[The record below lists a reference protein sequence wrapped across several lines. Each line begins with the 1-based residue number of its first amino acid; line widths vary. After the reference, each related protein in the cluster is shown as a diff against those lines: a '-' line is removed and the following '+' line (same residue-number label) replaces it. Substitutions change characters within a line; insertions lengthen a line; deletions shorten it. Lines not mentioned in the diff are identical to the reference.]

1 MTGGLVKLLGLLL
14 LVPGAAL
21 AAPRDL
27 VWNVE
32 KTLTAGAELVIPYD
46 AKWPAQQADIVAFG
60 ATGNVPAGVNCKLE
74 IMLQQDLLLSLPCT
88 TLYKLPKPV
97 RLVPAMRVQLRLYN
111 ATFPSPGVTVQL
123 RNRLILDVPQ
133 A

>member
-1 MTGGLVKLLGLLL
+1 MRAGRTSVFCLLMLLPA
-14 LVPGAAL
+14 VAA

-32 KTLTAGAELVIPYD
+32 KTLIAGADVVIPYD
-46 AKWPAQQADIVAFG
+46 AKWPKQSADIVAFG
-60 ATGNVPAGVNCKLE
+60 ATGQVPAGVNCKLE
-74 IMLQQDLLLSLPCT
+74 LLVQQDLLLSLPCT
-88 TLYKLPKPV
+88 NLYKLPKPV

-111 ATFPSPGVTVQL
+111 AAFPSAGVKIEL